1 VTLCLPAWLQSLPE
15 SISCLVELKALS
27 LALNKL
33 EGELSPALGG
43 CTSLRLLDVSGNQ
56 ITVRPEALPGPGWYQ
71 NHVVTTTA

>member
-1 VTLCLPAWLQSLPE
+1 MTPSVQSLPE

-27 LALNKL
+27 LALNRL

-56 ITVRPEALPGPGWYQ
+56 LTVRGQEQGMMEMMYR
-71 NHVVTTTA
+71 